1 MLIEVKVKVAR
12 IIDGK
17 TRKRTETYLKEGCE
31 LFVEAEQAVMRKLTD
46 EQTGGL
52 IDEFEIQS
60 LRISSI
66 KEICDQWI
74 DDYTISGYPPFLAT
88 LKETYHL
95 DDGSEKTLKYK
106 VLLWANSHSQA
117 LQRVQELARQGYD
130 MQIEGIKQ
138 VDYEYLVEQTNQ
150 EEETEN
156 GN

>member
-46 EQTGGL
+46 EQVGGL

-60 LRISSI
+60 LKISPI
-66 KEICDQWI
+66 KEVCDQWI
-74 DDYTISGYPPFLAT
+74 DDYVLSGYPPFLAT

-138 VDYEYLVEQTNQ
+138 VDYDYLTPQD
-150 EEETEN
+150 N
-156 GN
+156 GAE